1 MPDPERILRRMKVKM
16 VFTLED
22 DGNDP
27 VILYED
33 YIEGVKPTVEADTAT
48 VAIDAMID
56 LSEEAA
62 ERFRDDIFTID
73 DVYEAMYGL
82 PDTD

>member
-27 VILYED
+27 VILYEG
-33 YIEGVKPTVEADTAT
+33 YIEGVKPTAEADTAT
-48 VAIDAMID
+48 AAIDAMID

-62 ERFRDDIFTID
+62 GRFRDDIFTID
-73 DVYEAMYGL
+73 DVYEALYGP
-82 PDTD
+82 PDY